1 MVNFTE
7 KCFSKTADM
16 YLEWDHA
23 ENGVPLLA
31 RKEVVRVAS
40 LYSAS
45 ERAVRS
51 SWSSWARRH
60 NGSHSHTIPGQQP
73 SLPKQVKCW
82 SRHSSALW
90 PEKKAKSEK
99 FLSLPQVSGT
109 IDWKKTEVH
118 CTPCS
123 FQAPQ
128 TLELPLEL
136 SAELQDLWINYL
148 SVDQWLGGMF
158 E

>member
-1 MVNFTE
+1 
-7 KCFSKTADM
+7 M

-23 ENGVPLLA
+23 ENGVPLLK
-31 RKEVVRVAS
+31 RKEVVHVAHKQVRAEFLTVQVYIVRQKGQLRQVGPVGPLGIMGLIVT
-40 LYSAS
+40 LYQDNRTVLAKAS
-45 ERAVRS
+45 EML
-51 SWSSWARRH
+51 
-60 NGSHSHTIPGQQP
+60 I
-73 SLPKQVKCW
+73 
-82 SRHSSALW
+82 SAFRGTLTG
-90 PEKKAKSEK
+90 KNTKSEK
-99 FLSLPQVSGT
+99 FLILPQVSDA